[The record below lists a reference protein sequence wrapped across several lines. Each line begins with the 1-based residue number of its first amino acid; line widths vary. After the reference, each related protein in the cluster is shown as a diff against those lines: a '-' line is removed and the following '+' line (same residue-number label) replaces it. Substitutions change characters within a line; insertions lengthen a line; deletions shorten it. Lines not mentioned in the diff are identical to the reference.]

1 MRPYRSRFI
10 GHTVS
15 KFLKEH
21 KRSIHTSVLLF
32 VFFVLLSGIFSRVP
46 APVPSSPSARVTVV
60 NYLTFVGQV
69 KAGNVRTLTIQGDE
83 ITGVLLHSLHGESCF
98 GSPQVGTKN
107 PFTTM
112 KSPALKL
119 ILHFNSS
126 CAIYSHLPA
135 TGDSTLLPL
144 LLRHGVVINA
154 LSVKQDS
161 SAWRGHLWVLVVI
174 ILTLLI
180 LMRLIPRKG
189 KSPFDAVD
197 ENLSQFLKGRVRRF
211 ERTEE
216 NSKSEIVGSEAS
228 PLSEEPAI
236 SARCSK
242 SSVTFADVAGINEV
256 RAELEE
262 VVQFLR
268 SPAKFNRLG
277 AHIPR
282 GLLLVGPP
290 GTGKTLLAKAVAGE
304 ANVPFF
310 HMNASE
316 FVEIFVGVGASRVRE
331 LFQQARQSAPC
342 VIFLDEIDAVGRKRA
357 LRMSDSGERDQT
369 LNQLLVEL
377 DGFEDRSTVVVLAAT
392 NRVDILDGAL
402 LRPGRFDRQIA
413 VSLPDRAGR
422 EAILHV
428 HTRRSPLA
436 EDVRLDHLARLTTG
450 MSGADLANLVN
461 EAALCAARR
470 GLDRLTQECF
480 EEALA
485 RIQLGARRPLVMSE
499 ADQRIIAV
507 HESGHALVAY
517 YLPEADPVSSI
528 TILPRGQHLGVTQ
541 FTAEE
546 DRYNYSRETLMA
558 HIAVGLGGRVAEE
571 LTFGLDGVTTGA
583 ENDLQ
588 SITALAWRMVTHWGM
603 GRQVG
608 NVFADYCGAC
618 GGVNLHNLADAAPMQ
633 PGSSESERDSCPLLV
648 EGKVAAYR
656 HNDTMNTPTTR
667 YVSSPEMAALIDSEV
682 QDILIEG
689 RAVASKLLTEHYT
702 QLTKL
707 AQVLMEHEHLDRE
720 EFEVVLRE

>member
-1 MRPYRSRFI
+1 MKLHRSKLTR
-10 GHTVS
+10 HTVS
-15 KFLKEH
+15 KFLKGH
-21 KRSIHTSVLLF
+21 KQTILTSVLLF
-32 VFFVLLSGIFSRVP
+32 VSFVFLVGVFSRLP
-46 APVPSSPSARVTVV
+46 APVTSSPSEKVTVV

-69 KAGNVRTLTIQGDE
+69 KAGNVRTVTIQGDE
-83 ITGVLLHSLHGESCF
+83 VTGVLLHSLNGESCI
-98 GSPQVGTKN
+98 GSPHVSTK
-107 PFTTM
+107 
-112 KSPALKL
+112 KSFVALKSTR
-119 ILHFNSS
+119 HFNSN

-154 LSVKQDS
+154 LSVKEDS
-161 SAWRGHLWVLVVI
+161 SVRQGLLVVI
-174 ILTLLI
+174 ILALLI
-180 LMRLIPRKG
+180 LMKLTPGKG
-189 KSPFDAVD
+189 KSSFDAVD
-197 ENLSQFLKGRVRRF
+197 ENLSQLLKGRVRRF
-211 ERTEE
+211 ERTQE
-216 NSKSEIVGSEAS
+216 NSKSGMVGSEAS
-228 PLSEEPAI
+228 PLSEQPAVSVGYPK
-236 SARCSK
+236 SA
-242 SSVTFADVAGINEV
+242 VTFADVAGINEV

-262 VVQFLR
+262 VVHFLR

-310 HMNASE
+310 HMSSSE
-316 FVEIFVGVGASRVRE
+316 FVEIFVGVGASRMRE

-377 DGFEDRSTVVVLAAT
+377 DGFEERSTVVVLAAT
-392 NRVDILDGAL
+392 NRVDMLDGAL

-422 EAILHV
+422 EAILGV
-428 HTRRSPLA
+428 HTRRTPLD
-436 EDVRLDHLARLTTG
+436 EGVRLDLLARLTTS

-461 EAALCAARR
+461 EAALCAARS
-470 GLDRLTQECF
+470 GLDRLTQDCF

-499 ADQRIIAV
+499 ADQRIIAF

-528 TILPRGQHLGVTQ
+528 TILPRGQRLGVTQ

-546 DRYNYSRETLMA
+546 DRYNYSRENLMA
-558 HIAVGLGGRVAEE
+558 RIAVGLGGRVAEE
-571 LTFGLDGVTTGA
+571 LAFGPDGVTTGA

-588 SITALAWRMVTHWGM
+588 AITALAWRMVTRWGM

-608 NVFADYCGAC
+608 NVFADYCEAS
-618 GGVNLHNLADAAPMQ
+618 GGVNLHNQANAVLMQ
-633 PGSSESERDSCPLLV
+633 PGLSESERDSCPLLV

-656 HNDTMNTPTTR
+656 HNYAMITPTTR

-682 QDILIEG
+682 QHILNEG
-689 RAVASKLLTEHYT
+689 RAIASSLLTEHYA

-707 AQVLMEHEHLDRE
+707 AQTLMEHEQLDRE
-720 EFEVVLRE
+720 EFEAALGSF

>member
-1 MRPYRSRFI
+1 VKLHRSKLTR
-10 GHTVS
+10 HTVS
-15 KFLKEH
+15 KFLKGH
-21 KRSIHTSVLLF
+21 KQTILTSVLLF
-32 VFFVLLSGIFSRVP
+32 VSFVFLVSVFSQLP
-46 APVPSSPSARVTVV
+46 APVTSSPSERVTVV

-69 KAGNVRTLTIQGDE
+69 KTGNVRTVTIQGDE
-83 ITGVLLHSLHGESCF
+83 VTGVLLHPLNGGSCI
-98 GSPQVGTKN
+98 GSPLVSTK
-107 PFTTM
+107 
-112 KSPALKL
+112 KSFVALKSTRQ
-119 ILHFNSS
+119 FNSS

-144 LLRHGVVINA
+144 LIRHGVVINA
-154 LSVKQDS
+154 LSVKGDS
-161 SAWRGHLWVLVVI
+161 SAWQGRLWVLVVI
-174 ILTLLI
+174 ILALLI
-180 LMRLIPRKG
+180 LMKLTPGKG
-189 KSPFDAVD
+189 KSSFDAVD

-211 ERTEE
+211 ERTQE
-216 NSKSEIVGSEAS
+216 NSKSGMVGSEAS
-228 PLSEEPAI
+228 PLSEQPAVSVGYPK
-236 SARCSK
+236 SA
-242 SSVTFADVAGINEV
+242 VTFADVAGINEV

-310 HMNASE
+310 HMSSSE
-316 FVEIFVGVGASRVRE
+316 FVEIYVGVGASRVRE

-377 DGFEDRSTVVVLAAT
+377 DGFEERSTVVVLAAT
-392 NRVDILDGAL
+392 NRVDMLDGAL
-402 LRPGRFDRQIA
+402 LRAGRFDRQIA
-413 VSLPDRAGR
+413 VSLPDRVGR
-422 EAILHV
+422 EAILGV
-428 HTRRSPLA
+428 HTRRTPL
-436 EDVRLDHLARLTTG
+436 DDGVRLDLLARLATG

-461 EAALCAARR
+461 EAALHAARH
-470 GLDRLTQECF
+470 GLDRLTQDCF

-499 ADQRIIAV
+499 ADQRIIAF

-517 YLPEADPVSSI
+517 YLPGADPVSSI

-541 FTAEE
+541 FTAKE

-558 HIAVGLGGRVAEE
+558 RIAVGLGGRVAEE
-571 LTFGLDGVTTGA
+571 LTFGPDGVTTGA
-583 ENDLQ
+583 ESDLQ
-588 SITALAWRMVTHWGM
+588 AITALAWRMVTRWGM
-603 GRQVG
+603 GRQTG
-608 NVFADYCGAC
+608 NVFADYCEAS
-618 GGVNLHNLADAAPMQ
+618 GGVNLHNQANTVPMQ
-633 PGSSESERDSCPLLV
+633 PGLSESERDSCPLLV
-648 EGKVAAYR
+648 EMKVAVYK
-656 HNDTMNTPTTR
+656 HNYAMITPTTR

-682 QDILIEG
+682 QHILNEG
-689 RAVASKLLTEHYT
+689 RAIASSLLTEHYA

-707 AQVLMEHEHLDRE
+707 AQELMEHEQLDRE
-720 EFEVVLRE
+720 QFEAALGVE